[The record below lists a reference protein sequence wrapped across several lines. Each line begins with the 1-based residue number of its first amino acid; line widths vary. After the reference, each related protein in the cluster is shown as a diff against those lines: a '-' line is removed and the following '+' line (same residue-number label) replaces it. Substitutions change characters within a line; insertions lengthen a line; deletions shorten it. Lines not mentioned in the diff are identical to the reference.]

1 MLKKKKKEYA
11 LVVPDNILNIPQ
23 VNITVSITRNG
34 SKSKVHTAGTKL
46 YSEKAMVQVH
56 LKIRYIVTE
65 VQG

>member
-1 MLKKKKKEYA
+1 M
-11 LVVPDNILNIPQ
+11 VPDNILNIPW